1 MPQKNVSVNQWSTY
15 ITAPVFPK
23 SCSVVMHLSVFLV
36 FIGLPAHVRY
46 TRPHR
51 HPLFDF
57 SFVCSLC
64 CFLKPLH
71 CSQNLSFVPYVELS
85 NALNAAFFM
94 VIDLFYLSR
103 EWVSVCVSLLSPSCP
118 FVRNWAINLPE
129 CWEQNIH
136 YNNQS
141 FCSKQRKIPHK
152 MCNLVGDEVILAGKY
167 CTSGRS
173 LHSPCLIL

>member
-1 MPQKNVSVNQWSTY
+1 MFQWISG
-15 ITAPVFPK
+15 APISQHQSSLNLVQL
-23 SCSVVMHLSVFLV
+23 SCICQYFWSLLV
-36 FIGLPAHVRY
+36 YQHMLDTR
-46 TRPHR
+46 RPHR

-71 CSQNLSFVPYVELS
+71 CSQNLSFVPNVELS